1 MCTCPQQRAERR
13 KTASINMAMV
23 SKHKRIPTAKLAH
36 RNMMEPW
43 IIVVTLTDS
52 MISFLLFSFFF
63 FLSVVSV
70 LSRRDILSG
79 ASTFSVFW
87 EGTKNFFHILPRN
100 RFIFFISLRMYSGCV
115 CVCVYPFRFFC
126 RSHHHPYS
134 FMHCSESSD
143 GF

>member
-1 MCTCPQQRAERR
+1 
-13 KTASINMAMV
+13 MAMV

-115 CVCVYPFRFFC
+115 CVCVCVCTRLDFSG